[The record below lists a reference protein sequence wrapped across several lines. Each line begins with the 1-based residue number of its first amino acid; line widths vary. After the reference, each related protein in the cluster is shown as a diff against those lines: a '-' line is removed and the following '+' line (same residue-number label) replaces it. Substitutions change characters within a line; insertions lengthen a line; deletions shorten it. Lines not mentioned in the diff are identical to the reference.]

1 MFKSLLS
8 ILFTEILFPVLVF
21 ASASLFLY
29 LVPEYWFI
37 LTVISVILLIIVHP
51 ILFGRFD
58 KYDK

>member
-8 ILFTEILFPVLVF
+8 ILFTEILFPAWAF
-21 ASASLFLY
+21 ASASFFLY

>member
-8 ILFTEILFPVLVF
+8 ILFTEILFPVWVF

-37 LTVISVILLIIVHP
+37 LTVISFILLIIVHP

>member
-8 ILFTEILFPVLVF
+8 ILFTEILFPTWAF